1 MNINWFPGH
10 MSKSLREIDDRIK
23 LAGAV
28 IYVLDSR
35 APLSCINPAFDEI
48 IKNKPTVYVFNKA
61 DMVKAGELASLMK
74 RFDTPTSVAVKL
86 NATNSGAGKI
96 ISEKLRELS
105 KDYIAKKQEKGVRAV
120 IRAVVIGV
128 PNSGKSTLINNLCGK
143 GKTVTGNKAGVTK
156 MQQLIRVSDYLEV
169 VDTPGTL
176 YPKLDNYFVALNLA
190 FIGSIKDEVLEIYG
204 VSLELIKR
212 LTELRTGLKERYGI
226 EPSGDA
232 EKDLELIGRKR
243 GFIERGGEV
252 DLERAAYAVID
263 DFRKGRMGKIILD
276 RLA

>member
-190 FIGSIKDEVLEIYG
+190 FIGSIKDEVLDIYG

-276 RLA
+276 RLS

>member
-96 ISEKLRELS
+96 ISEKLIELS

-190 FIGSIKDEVLEIYG
+190 FIGSIKDEVLDIYG

-243 GFIERGGEV
+243 GFIEKGGEV

-276 RLA
+276 RLS

>member
-190 FIGSIKDEVLEIYG
+190 FIGSIKDEVLDIYG

-212 LTELRTGLKERYGI
+212 LTELRTGIKERYGI

-243 GFIERGGEV
+243 GFIEKGGEV

-276 RLA
+276 RLS

>member
-212 LTELRTGLKERYGI
+212 LNELRTGLKERYGI

-276 RLA
+276 RLS

>member
-190 FIGSIKDEVLEIYG
+190 FIGSIKDEVLDIYD

-212 LTELRTGLKERYGI
+212 LTEFRTGIKERYGI

-276 RLA
+276 RLS

>member
-61 DMVKAGELASLMK
+61 DMVKAGELASIMK

-96 ISEKLRELS
+96 ISEKLIELS

-156 MQQLIRVSDYLEV
+156 MQQLIWVSDYLEV

-190 FIGSIKDEVLEIYG
+190 FIGSIKDEVLDIYG

-212 LTELRTGLKERYGI
+212 LTELRTGIKERYGI

-243 GFIERGGEV
+243 GFIEKGGEV
-252 DLERAAYAVID
+252 NLERAAYAVID

-276 RLA
+276 RLS

>member
-96 ISEKLRELS
+96 ISEKLIELS

-190 FIGSIKDEVLEIYG
+190 FIGSIKDEVLDIYG

-212 LTELRTGLKERYGI
+212 LTELRTGIKERYGI

-243 GFIERGGEV
+243 GFIEKGGEV
-252 DLERAAYAVID
+252 NLERAAYAVID

-276 RLA
+276 RLS

>member
-96 ISEKLRELS
+96 ISEKLIELS

-190 FIGSIKDEVLEIYG
+190 FIGSIKDEVLDIYG

-243 GFIERGGEV
+243 GFI
-252 DLERAAYAVID
+252 
-263 DFRKGRMGKIILD
+263 
-276 RLA
+276 